1 MRNHHK
7 NNPYEARHFLF
18 FMDIK
23 GLHTVGLFISYKNE
37 VKDFILSGC
46 CPAVSEPRDDDLAVL

>member
-1 MRNHHK
+1 
-7 NNPYEARHFLF
+7 
-18 FMDIK
+18 MDIK

-46 CPAVSEPRDDDLAVL
+46 GPVVSETRDDALAVH